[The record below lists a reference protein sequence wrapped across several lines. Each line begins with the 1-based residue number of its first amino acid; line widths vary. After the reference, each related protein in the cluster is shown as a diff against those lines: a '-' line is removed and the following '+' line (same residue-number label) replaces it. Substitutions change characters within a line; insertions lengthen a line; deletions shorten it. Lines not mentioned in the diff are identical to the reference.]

1 MILSNFPFV
10 YILYEYAYYGYVT
23 VYGRNV
29 VRMSKLVIEGGYPL
43 CGVVEIQGA
52 KNSILPIM
60 AAALI
65 CEGECVIENCP
76 DISDTQAAIEILIA
90 LGANVTRNGR
100 CIIVE
105 SSNANKF
112 EIPDNLMRKMRSSIM
127 FLGAILTKRKR
138 ALISFPGGCEL
149 GPRPIDLHIA
159 ALLKMGVI
167 INEKHGFLDCS
178 CSCLKG
184 AEITLS
190 FPSVGATENIMLA
203 AVKAEGTT
211 IINNPAKEPEIE
223 DLQNFLNKMGAKIVG
238 AGSSKI
244 IITGVKQLNGV
255 RHKVIPDR
263 IVAATY
269 ICAVAVTRG
278 NALIK
283 NVNPSHLTAILS
295 FLQDSGCNVSSY
307 DDMISIECDK
317 LKAVNVIRTMPYP
330 GFPTDAQAPFMAL
343 MSLAQGSTV
352 FIETIFE
359 NRFKHVG
366 ELMRMGAKITTE
378 GRVAVIEGVD
388 SLFGASVEA
397 GDLRGGAALVIA
409 GLAAKGKTTV
419 CNAEHIDRGYENIED
434 SLRELGARIHRE

>member
-1 MILSNFPFV
+1 MHIIIN
-10 YILYEYAYYGYVT
+10 VT

-29 VRMSKLVIEGGYPL
+29 VNMSKLVIEGGYPL
-43 CGVVEIQGA
+43 CGVVEIQGS

-60 AAALI
+60 AATLVSD
-65 CEGECVIENCP
+65 EECVIDNCP
-76 DISDTQAAIEILIA
+76 DISDTQTAIEILTV

-100 CIIVE
+100 CIIVDNT
-105 SSNANKF
+105 NANKF
-112 EIPDNLMRKMRSSIM
+112 EIPDTLMRKMRSSIM
-127 FLGAILTKRKR
+127 FLGAILTRRKR

-159 ALLKMGVI
+159 ALLKMGVN
-167 INEKHGFLDCS
+167 INEKYGFLDCT
-178 CSCLKG
+178 CSTLKSS
-184 AEITLS
+184 EITLS

-223 DLQNFLNKMGAKIVG
+223 DLQNFLNEMGAKITG
-238 AGSSKI
+238 AGSNKMTI
-244 IITGVKQLNGV
+244 IGVNRLKGV
-255 RHKVIPDR
+255 HHCVIPDR

-269 ICAVAVTRG
+269 ICAVAATRG
-278 NALIK
+278 NALFK

-295 FLQDSGCNVSSY
+295 FLQDAGCSVASY

-317 LKAVNVIRTMPYP
+317 LNAVKVVRTMPYP

-343 MSLAQGSTV
+343 MCLAQGSTV

-366 ELMRMGAKITTE
+366 ELQRMGAKITTE
-378 GRVAVIEGVD
+378 GRVAVTEGVAN
-388 SLFGASVEA
+388 LFGASVEA
-397 GDLRGGAALVIA
+397 GDLRGGAALVVA
-409 GLAAKGKTTV
+409 GLAAKGKTIV
-419 CNAEHIDRGYENIED
+419 CNAEHIDRGYENIEGQ
-434 SLRELGARIHRE
+434 LTELGARIYRE